1 MSINGLSNGKVV
13 GTNCYN
19 CKFIANND
27 EELIQKLNTE
37 DGIDPKTKK
46 KWIEQIKLT

>member
-1 MSINGLSNGKVV
+1 MFSSTEVFMSINGLSNEKVV

-27 EELIQKLNTE
+27 EEI
-37 DGIDPKTKK
+37 I
-46 KWIEQIKLT
+46 

>member
-1 MSINGLSNGKVV
+1 MFSITEIFMSINELSNGKVV

-27 EELIQKLNTE
+27 EEI
-37 DGIDPKTKK
+37 I
-46 KWIEQIKLT
+46 